1 MFSKEEVGAHPY
13 PSLALLLHLPTS
25 KVRETQVGLQA
36 LREEIRGQTDG
47 KYNNRQLA
55 NLITWTTALSNSMKQ
70 SHAMSGH
77 PRRAGH
83 SGESDR
89 M

>member
-55 NLITWTTALSNSMKQ
+55 NLITWTTDLSNSVKL
-70 SHAMSGH
+70 SHAARGYPRQMSHG
-77 PRRAGH
+77 
-83 SGESDR
+83 GEV
-89 M
+89 